1 MEKKLTLKTLADMVE
16 GELSGDPALEI
27 SGFGPLDSAGPGDI
41 SFLVD
46 SRYHDQAL
54 ESGAAAILVGKKIA
68 LEVDNLVRVDDA
80 YLASAIIQNHFLA
93 HPFEAGGIHDTAVVG
108 KNCSFGTE
116 ITIGARVVIGDRV
129 TLGEQ
134 VEICAG
140 TVIGADVTI
149 GDGCIIRPNVTI
161 EHGCELGE
169 RVIVHPG
176 CVIGSDGYG
185 YATDKR
191 GFHLKRPQLGT
202 VKIGDDV
209 EIGANCCV
217 DRATFGVTWIKS
229 GTKIDNLVQVGH
241 NVVVGEN
248 SLLVAQVGI
257 SGSATLGRNVVLG
270 GQAGMVG
277 HIHVGDGTMVAGKS
291 AVHGNQPAG
300 ARLAGIP
307 AIDGRQWFKSATA
320 FSKLPELLKDVRK
333 IKKELARIEN
343 QDEST
348 DKEG

>member
-1 MEKKLTLKTLADMVE
+1 MNKKLTLKALTKMVD

-46 SRYHDQAL
+46 ATYHDQAL
-54 ESGAAAILVGKKIA
+54 SSGAAAILVAKMIDI
-68 LEVDNLVRVDDA
+68 EVDNLVRVDDA

-93 HPFEAGGIHDTAVVG
+93 QPFEAGGIHDSAVIG
-108 KNCSFGTE
+108 KNCNFDKE
-116 ITIGARVVIGDRV
+116 ITIGAQVVIGDRV
-129 TLGEQ
+129 TLGGQ
-134 VEICAG
+134 VEIGAG
-140 TVIGADVTI
+140 TVIGPDVTI
-149 GDGCIIRPNVTI
+149 GEGSTVRSNVTI
-161 EHGCELGE
+161 EGGCELGK
-169 RVIVHPG
+169 RVVIHPG

-185 YATDKR
+185 YATDKG
-191 GFHLKRPQLGT
+191 GFHVKRPQLGT

-257 SGSATLGRNVVLG
+257 SGSTTLGRNVVLG
-270 GQAGMVG
+270 GQVGTVG
-277 HIHVGDGTMVAGKS
+277 HIRVGDGTMVAGKS

-307 AIDGRQWFKSATA
+307 AIDGRQWLKSVTA
-320 FSKLPELLKDVRK
+320 FSKLPELLKDVRR
-333 IKKELARIEN
+333 IKKELDRLEN
-343 QDEST
+343 QDESP

>member
-1 MEKKLTLKTLADMVE
+1 MEKKLTLETLARMVE
-16 GELSGDPALEI
+16 GELSGDPSLEI

-46 SRYHDQAL
+46 VKYYDQAV

-68 LEVDNLVRVDDA
+68 VEVDNFVRVDDA

-93 HPFEAGGIHDTAVVG
+93 HPFDAGGIHDSAVIGQNCRFG
-108 KNCSFGTE
+108 KE
-116 ITIGARVVIGDRV
+116 ITIGAQVAIGDRV

-140 TVIGADVTI
+140 VVIGPDVTI
-149 GDGCIIRPNVTI
+149 GDGSTIKSNVTI

-169 RVIVHPG
+169 RVVIHPG

-191 GFHLKRPQLGT
+191 GFHVKRPQLGT

-209 EIGANCCV
+209 EIGANSCV

-257 SGSATLGRNVVLG
+257 AGSTTLGRNVVMG
-270 GQAGMVG
+270 GQAGAVG
-277 HIHVGDGTMVAGKS
+277 HISVGDGTMVAGMS
-291 AVHGNQPAG
+291 AIHGNQPAG

-307 AIDGRQWFKSATA
+307 AIEGRQWFKSATA

-333 IKKELARIEN
+333 IKKVLASRKD
-343 QDEST
+343 QDESPN
-348 DKEG
+348 KEG

>member
-1 MEKKLTLKTLADMVE
+1 MEKKLTLEALAQMVE
-16 GELSGDPALEI
+16 GELSGDPSLEI
-27 SGFGPLDSAGPGDI
+27 SGFAPLDSAGPRDI

-46 SRYHDQAL
+46 AKYRDQAM

-68 LEVDNLVRVDDA
+68 IEVDSLIRVDNA

-93 HPFEAGGIHDTAVVG
+93 QPFLADGIHASAVIGEKCSIG
-108 KNCSFGTE
+108 KE
-116 ITIGARVVIGDRV
+116 ITIGAQVVIGDRV

-140 TVIGADVTI
+140 TVIGSDVTI

-161 EHGCELGE
+161 ERGCELGE
-169 RVIVHPG
+169 RVIIHPG

-185 YATDKR
+185 YATDRR
-191 GFHLKRPQLGT
+191 GYHIKRPQLGT

-229 GTKIDNLVQVGH
+229 GTKIDNLVQLGH

-257 SGSATLGRNVVLG
+257 SGSTTLGRNVVLG
-270 GQAGMVG
+270 GQSGTVG
-277 HIHVGDGTMVAGKS
+277 HISIGDGTMVAGKS
-291 AVHGNQPAG
+291 AVHGDQPTG

-307 AIDGRQWFKSATA
+307 AIDGRHWFRCATA
-320 FSKLPELLKDVRK
+320 FSKLPDLLKDVRR
-333 IKKELARIEN
+333 IKKELARHEN

-348 DKEG
+348 NKEG